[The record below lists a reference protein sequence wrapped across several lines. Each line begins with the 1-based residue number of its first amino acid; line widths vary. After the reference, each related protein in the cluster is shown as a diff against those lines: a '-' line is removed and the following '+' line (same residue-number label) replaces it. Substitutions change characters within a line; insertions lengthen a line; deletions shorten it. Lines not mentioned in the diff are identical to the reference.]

1 MEFNISK
8 CKILQITTHHNKS
21 TFTYKMSD
29 IPLATALEH
38 NYLGIHLHHKLSWDP
53 HINYICNKANRLL
66 GFLKRNL
73 HNAPSEIKEHVY
85 KQLFLPSLE
94 YCSTIWDPYHHTGIS
109 KLEMIQHHAARFV
122 LNKPWHRSNQN
133 HDSIT
138 DMLTSLE
145 WPTLQNRR
153 TIARLTF
160 LFKIVRNL
168 LAMPDHCLPSPT
180 PVSSTRAQHPLKITQ
195 LQTRVDVYKYSF
207 LPRTIIQWNSL
218 QIPNINTIDLE
229 TFKNAVSN
237 II

>member
-1 MEFNISK
+1 MLVKAVYLTNAS
-8 CKILQITTHHNKS
+8 
-21 TFTYKMSD
+21 
-29 IPLATALEH
+29 LAVH
-38 NYLGIHLHHKLSWDP
+38 
-53 HINYICNKANRLL
+53 
-66 GFLKRNL
+66 
-73 HNAPSEIKEHVY
+73 
-85 KQLFLPSLE
+85 
-94 YCSTIWDPYHHTGIS
+94 S
-109 KLEMIQHHAARFV
+109 KLEMIQHRAARFV

-168 LAMPDHCLPSPT
+168 LAIPDHCLPSPT
-180 PVSSTRAQHPLKITQ
+180 PVSSTRAQHPLKLTQ

-218 QIPNINTIDLE
+218 QIPNIDTIDLE